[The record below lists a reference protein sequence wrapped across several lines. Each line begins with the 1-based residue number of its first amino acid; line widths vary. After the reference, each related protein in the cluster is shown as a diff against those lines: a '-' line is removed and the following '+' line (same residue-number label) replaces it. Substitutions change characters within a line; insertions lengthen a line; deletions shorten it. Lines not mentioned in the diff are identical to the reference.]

1 VAALLAPTVRFYSC
15 SGNCSGA
22 DGVRVLLGS
31 IFVALA
37 ALLGSTGGALSQPLG
52 DGGRDAV
59 FGFVGVELDGLAL
72 PIGFEDNY
80 LLGVGYQ
87 RAWGDWSALLY
98 GIEGGLAGRFSEKAS
113 LEAWG
118 GLFARYNFNVESVR
132 VAPAFTFGLSA
143 ITETMAGG
151 ESENVADYGGD
162 ATLLFYLG
170 PEISFG
176 LTEHP
181 EYEVFAR
188 LHHRSG
194 AWGTLGDMHG
204 ATDVLAIGF
213 RSFIQ

>member
-1 VAALLAPTVRFYSC
+1 MLASSA
-15 SGNCSGA
+15 SGQEVGNQ
-22 DGVRVLLGS
+22 
-31 IFVALA
+31 FV
-37 ALLGSTGGALSQPLG
+37 QN
-52 DGGRDAV
+52 V
-59 FGFVGVELDGLAL
+59 FGFAGVELDGLAL
-72 PIGFEDNY
+72 PIGLEDNY

-87 RAWGDWSALLY
+87 RAWGDWNSLLY
-98 GIEGGLAGRFSEKAS
+98 GVEGGLAGRISDKFS

-118 GLFARYNFNVESVR
+118 GLFARYNFNFDTVR
-132 VAPAFTFGLSA
+132 IAPAFTFGLSA
-143 ITETMAGG
+143 ITDTMNGG
-151 ESENVADYGGD
+151 ESDNVAEFGGD